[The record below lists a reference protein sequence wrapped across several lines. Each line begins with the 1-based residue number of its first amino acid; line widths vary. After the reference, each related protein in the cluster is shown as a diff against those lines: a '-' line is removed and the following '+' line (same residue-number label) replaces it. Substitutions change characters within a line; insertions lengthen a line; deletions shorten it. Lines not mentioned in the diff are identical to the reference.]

1 MCYMRF
7 GVFYM
12 RFLYVLCVWVCFIS
26 GYDLYHVLILQM
38 SSPQPCVFQYAHSG
52 MHAKKNNASCKLL
65 VKTHL
70 TGYVATRPAAPVSS
84 CIHQASWL
92 TVSHQPRGCP
102 SVLRAFV
109 MPRPPSM
116 MSPSFSFLA
125 RGLQVIPRLEVLR
138 KTRSSN
144 WNVLWITGYRCS
156 QDFFFL
162 PPTPLIPHPTPPLY
176 PKMGYASWD
185 PWGSAAAGAFFF
197 LKKVRFWN
205 FGDWTIFKKSEN
217 LIFGK
222 WSAYGGSYIS
232 LVPPPGGRRRFFF
245 PQKTGPR
252 IFGHVPSKKRS
263 LWVVFGVR
271 KIKSLGAFKKCLW
284 QYWKEIDFL

>member
-1 MCYMRF
+1 MTSCPQDPPPSHPPSSRVAIIMSPGMFYMYFDLFYMCCCVLYAFWYALYMCFGMCYMRF

-70 TGYVATRPAAPVSS
+70 TGYVPTRPAAPVSS

-144 WNVLWITGYRCS
+144 WNVLVWITGYRCS

-162 PPTPLIPHPTPPLY
+162 PMFWPPVGTPTPP
-176 PKMGYASWD
+176 
-185 PWGSAAAGAFFF
+185 
-197 LKKVRFWN
+197 
-205 FGDWTIFKKSEN
+205 
-217 LIFGK
+217 
-222 WSAYGGSYIS
+222 
-232 LVPPPGGRRRFFF
+232 PPPIT
-245 PQKTGPR
+245 K
-252 IFGHVPSKKRS
+252 
-263 LWVVFGVR
+263 
-271 KIKSLGAFKKCLW
+271 
-284 QYWKEIDFL
+284 